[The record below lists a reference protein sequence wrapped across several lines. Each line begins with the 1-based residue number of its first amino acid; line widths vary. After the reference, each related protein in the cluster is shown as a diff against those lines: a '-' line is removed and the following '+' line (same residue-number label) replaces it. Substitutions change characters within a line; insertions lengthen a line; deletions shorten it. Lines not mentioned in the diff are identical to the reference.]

1 MGHVILLS
9 LLWIQIQIASYKNI
23 SFLSVDKDAA
33 VNIEDKELLDKY
45 YRDGNNQWL
54 GLLLQRYTLLLLGVC
69 MKYLKNEEE
78 AKDSVQQIFIKVII
92 EVNKYKIVYFK
103 SWLYMVAKNY
113 CLMKIR
119 DSHGKIPVE
128 LNENVAAH
136 HPDTDNRHEL
146 VDKEITL
153 SYIEEGLQLLSAE
166 QKQCVTLFYL
176 QKQSYTQ
183 ITAITG
189 FTTLQVKSFIQNGK
203 RNLRIFV
210 EKKLK
215 TRHA

>member
-1 MGHVILLS
+1 M
-9 LLWIQIQIASYKNI
+9 
-23 SFLSVDKDAA
+23 DKDST
-33 VNIEDKELLDKY
+33 VNIEDKELLEKY

-54 GLLLQRYTLLLLGVC
+54 GILLQRYTLLLLGVC

-78 AKDSVQQIFIKVII
+78 AKDSVQQIFMKAIT
-92 EVNKYKIVYFK
+92 EVNKYKIEYFK

-119 DSHGKIPVE
+119 DSHGKISIE
-128 LNENVAAH
+128 LNDNVAAN
-136 HPDTDNRHEL
+136 HPDTDNLNEL
-146 VDKEITL
+146 FDKDITL
-153 SYIEEGLQLLSAE
+153 TYIEEGLLHLNEE

-176 QKQSYTQ
+176 QKQSYNQ
-183 ITAITG
+183 ITAVTG

-203 RNLRIFV
+203 RNLKIFV

-215 TRHA
+215 IRHA

>member
-1 MGHVILLS
+1 M
-9 LLWIQIQIASYKNI
+9 
-23 SFLSVDKDAA
+23 DKDST
-33 VNIEDKELLDKY
+33 VNIEDKELLEKY

-54 GLLLQRYTLLLLGVC
+54 GILLQRYTLLLLGVC

-78 AKDSVQQIFIKVII
+78 AKDSVQQIFMKAIT
-92 EVNKYKIVYFK
+92 EVNKYKIEYFK

-119 DSHGKIPVE
+119 DSHGKIPIE
-128 LNENVAAH
+128 LNDNVAAN
-136 HPDTDNRHEL
+136 HPDTDNLHEL
-146 VDKEITL
+146 FDKDITL
-153 SYIEEGLQLLSAE
+153 TYIEEGLLHLNEE

-176 QKQSYTQ
+176 QKQSYNQ
-183 ITAITG
+183 ITAVTG

-203 RNLRIFV
+203 RNLKIFV

-215 TRHA
+215 IRHA